1 MSRHRSVHLQ
11 IWLLCVILSLPAWLS
26 CLPWKIRRLRTKGR
40 LGYARP
46 PKSDT
51 EIRDVVQEQAGLSGS
66 GQTSKTVP
74 GGGRRFSNRFSEV
87 WTLPERS
94 LRAAQRR
101 EKFRSEQEASL
112 AVKARTLAPRAEP
125 LSPLRKAQCHSVQSP
140 VQDKPEAGSD

>member
-1 MSRHRSVHLQ
+1 MAE
-11 IWLLCVILSLPAWLS
+11 LPS
-26 CLPWKIRRLRTKGR
+26 MEDRRLRTKGR

-51 EIRDVVQEQAGLSGS
+51 EIRDVVQEQTGLSGS

-112 AVKARTLAPRAEP
+112 AVKART
-125 LSPLRKAQCHSVQSP
+125 
-140 VQDKPEAGSD
+140 